1 MPSPTPNPPR
11 AAPAGAPDLSDSLDF
26 FKALANPQRLKILGL
41 LASRPAVVEE
51 ITEALELSP
60 ATVSHH
66 LRVLRQAGLV
76 SARADQQY
84 RLYELEERRLRQM
97 SRELL
102 RLENLRL
109 GAGPFPEGAFER
121 KVLDAFV
128 RRGRLVG
135 IPAQRKK
142 REVVLRWLAGHFAP
156 GRRYKEAEVNRIIGR
171 YHEDFCTLRR
181 ELIMARLLARDG
193 GIYWRKS

>member
-1 MPSPTPNPPR
+1 MPSPQR
-11 AAPAGAPDLSDSLDF
+11 AAPDGAPDLTDSLDF

-51 ITEALELSP
+51 ITAALALSP

-76 SARADQQY
+76 SARSDQQY

-121 KVLDAFV
+121 KVLDAFL

-142 REVVLRWLAGHFAP
+142 REVVLRWLAGHFETE
-156 GRRYKEAEVNRIIGR
+156 RRYKEAEVNRVIGR
-171 YHEDFCTLRR
+171 YHEDYCTLRR
-181 ELIMARLLARDG
+181 ELIMAKLLARDG
-193 GIYWRKS
+193 GVYWRKS

>member
-1 MPSPTPNPPR
+1 MPSPQR
-11 AAPAGAPDLSDSLDF
+11 AAPDGVPDLTDSLDF

-51 ITEALELSP
+51 ITAALALSP

-76 SARADQQY
+76 SARSDQQY

-121 KVLDAFV
+121 KVLDAFL

-142 REVVLRWLAGHFAP
+142 REVVLRWLAGHFETE
-156 GRRYKEAEVNRIIGR
+156 RRYKEAEVNRVIGR
-171 YHEDFCTLRR
+171 YHEDYCTLRR
-181 ELIMARLLARDG
+181 ELIMAKLLARDG
-193 GIYWRKS
+193 GVYWRKS

>member
-1 MPSPTPNPPR
+1 MPSSRR
-11 AAPAGAPDLSDSLDF
+11 AAPTPAPDLTDSLDF

-41 LASRPAVVEE
+41 LASRAAVVEE
-51 ITEALELSP
+51 ITEALALSP

-76 SARADQQY
+76 SARPDQQY
-84 RLYELEERRLRQM
+84 RLYELQDRRLRQM

-121 KVLDAFV
+121 KVLDAFLK
-128 RRGRLVG
+128 RGRLVG

-142 REVVLRWLAGHFAP
+142 REVVLRWLAGQFEE

-193 GIYWRKS
+193 GIYWRKA